1 MIRMSSALVRC
12 LFIAFL
18 ALAST
23 ASGAHA
29 QTPTFTPFQK
39 MAYMP
44 RERKWG
50 GLSPPRQTVRHGT
63 RHIDNTIKTG
73 QPRDNQERCT
83 EFADGRATIET
94 KLDEPGMI
102 YVRVTADDATQRA
115 ITLGAAVGPTHLR
128 PSAPRP
134 VDFDAFWD
142 QKLRDLRG
150 IPMVPVLAPRETS
163 AANVDLFAVTLASLG
178 STVHGYLARP
188 SREGR
193 FPALRDLP
201 VRGGLR
207 AAAQDRNRSGA
218 RGLAGVR
225 CQLPRHGTRPGCR
238 SEPEILLNLATPIG
252 RRCTS

>member
-29 QTPTFTPFQK
+29 QTPTFTPFHEDGVYAEGEK
-39 MAYMP
+39 VG
-44 RERKWG
+44 W
-50 GLSPPRQTVRHGT
+50 TVAAPADGSARHET
-63 RHIDNTIKTG
+63 YRYTIKT
-73 QPRDNQERCT
+73 DNLET
-83 EFADGRATIET
+83 IKSGVLEFADGRGTIET

-142 QKLRDLRG
+142 QKLRDLR
-150 IPMVPVLAPRETS
+150 
-163 AANVDLFAVTLASLG
+163 ASRWCPC
-178 STVHGYLARP
+178 SRRARP
-188 SREGR
+188 
-193 FPALRDLP
+193 
-201 VRGGLR
+201 
-207 AAAQDRNRSGA
+207 
-218 RGLAGVR
+218 
-225 CQLPRHGTRPGCR
+225 
-238 SEPEILLNLATPIG
+238 
-252 RRCTS
+252 RRRTSTCSP